1 MAERIPDGKL
11 TLQHKPYV
19 IEVND
24 DGETIE
30 IDTMDLEF
38 PLKFAKC
45 YEKIRKIEKE
55 AETQRDLIAK
65 KTDKKKDGALFSSN
79 EIETF
84 RMMNGKYDEM
94 RGALDTLFGEGAS
107 MKIFGKRNWT
117 TMFHEFFDAISPHLI
132 KCGQSDEQLYA
143 AIEAKYADAESNEL

>member
-1 MAERIPDGKL
+1 MAERTADGKL
-11 TLQHKPYV
+11 SLQHKPYV

-24 DGETIE
+24 DGDTIE

-45 YEKIRKIEKE
+45 FEKINKIEKD
-55 AETQRDLIAK
+55 AEVQRNLIAK
-65 KTDKKKDGALFSSN
+65 KTDKKEEGELFSKN

-84 RMMNGKYDEM
+84 KMMNGKYNEM
-94 RGALDTLFGEGAS
+94 REALDTLLGKGAS
-107 MKIFGKRNWT
+107 QKIFGKRNWT
-117 TMFHEFFDAISPHLI
+117 TMFHEFFEALSPHLV